1 MNKLNSKA
9 QELSKTGTLSEIY
22 TFVKANNEKL
32 DDLDWDTALKLTNKL
47 IGMPK
52 LKKVDAFKIANA
64 VYILGFGGKAY
75 QIANKTK
82 DEEIIDLMQKLV
94 IEGEDSDSIIN
105 FAKLIPT
112 ADKKAMIF
120 YMLRLDMY
128 EELVDFA
135 IAFPDYRD
143 YIMDIFKEEALAD
156 YIKDLLSKEEYNE
169 KVASGEINPDDNLS
183 DKELGI
189 DWDSIY

>member
-52 LKKVDAFKIANA
+52 LKKDDAFKIANA